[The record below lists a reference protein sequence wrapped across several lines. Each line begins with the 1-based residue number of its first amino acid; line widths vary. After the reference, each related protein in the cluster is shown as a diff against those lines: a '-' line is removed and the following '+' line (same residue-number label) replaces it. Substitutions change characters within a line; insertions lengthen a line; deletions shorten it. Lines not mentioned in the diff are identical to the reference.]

1 MYNIS
6 GGLLLTLE
14 NRYRQIYAKVNCVEK
29 QKKTHVQLVLT
40 LLGLIFILNYVLKI
54 ETTVLLQPLFYDVP
68 IFLD

>member
-29 QKKTHVQLVLT
+29 QKKPHVQLVLT

>member
-14 NRYRQIYAKVNCVEK
+14 NRYHQIYAKVNCVEK